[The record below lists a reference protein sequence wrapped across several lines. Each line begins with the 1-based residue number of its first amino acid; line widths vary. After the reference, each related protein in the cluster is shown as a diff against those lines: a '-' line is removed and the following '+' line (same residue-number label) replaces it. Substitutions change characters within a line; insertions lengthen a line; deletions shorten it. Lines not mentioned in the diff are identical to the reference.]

1 MEKEEFEAKKFLLS
15 KYHSKAKLEDL
26 KMSLAEIERLNAKR
40 QLRDPAKVEFLTIND
55 GSYGASIFNK
65 IIISDDFDLS
75 NHYDYISAYTTL
87 QHESWHCFQFNISS
101 INEHIVSKKFAKEIG
116 LIRIFQAWEPYLDFE
131 IPVNLFTDGINLKH
145 YLSYYF
151 AHAEKQAWDIELISL
166 KEDYAELLKTEQPDP
181 VIEKAIEFLTEQQ
194 ALHKAEKEYFFG
206 DEPFLQDLKDR
217 AASDLANEL
226 IKTNHLPNK
235 EAVFEELKKIIADGE
250 INFGKQ
256 NGTAP
261 LRVSDRFAKNAEKIY
276 FDTLE
281 K

>member
-1 MEKEEFEAKKFLLS
+1 MEKDEFEVKKFLLS

-26 KMSLAEIERLNAKR
+26 KKSLTEIECLNAKR
-40 QLRDPAKVEFLTIND
+40 QLRDPAKVEFSTIVD
-55 GSYGASIFNK
+55 GSWGVSKFDK
-65 IIISDDFDLS
+65 IIISDKFDLS
-75 NHYDYISAYTTL
+75 NQYDYIDAYVTL

-116 LIRIFQAWEPYLDFE
+116 LIRIFQAWEPFLDFE
-131 IPVNLFTDGINLKH
+131 TPKNIFTDAINFKH
-145 YLSYYF
+145 YLSYYYGY
-151 AHAEKQAWDIELISL
+151 AEKQAWDIELISL
-166 KEDYAELLKTEQPDP
+166 KKDYSELLKTEKPDNI
-181 VIEKAIEFLTEQQ
+181 VEQAIDLLTKRQ

-206 DEPFLQDLKDR
+206 NEHFLQELKDR
-217 AASDLANEL
+217 VSSDLANEL
-226 IKTNHLPNK
+226 IKNNHLPNK
-235 EAVFEELKKIIADGE
+235 DAVFNELKKIIAKGE

-276 FDTLE
+276 FETLE